1 MEITQDQIKEFLAIL
16 TYKANCSYAYDANK
30 NKTYTRIAMAPVHNC
45 KPLESQRSVYCFI
58 RNSDGAILK
67 AASYKAPAKGVRAWL
82 GEVLID
88 SSRVSPT
95 TAWLYR

>member
-1 MEITQDQIKEFLAIL
+1 MEITQDQIEKFLTIL
-16 TYKANCSYAYDANK
+16 TRKANCGYAYDANK
-30 NKTYTRIAMAPVHNC
+30 NKTYTRIAMAPVYNG

-82 GEVLID
+82 AEVLID
-88 SSRVSPT
+88 SSRVNPT
-95 TAWLYR
+95 TDWLYR